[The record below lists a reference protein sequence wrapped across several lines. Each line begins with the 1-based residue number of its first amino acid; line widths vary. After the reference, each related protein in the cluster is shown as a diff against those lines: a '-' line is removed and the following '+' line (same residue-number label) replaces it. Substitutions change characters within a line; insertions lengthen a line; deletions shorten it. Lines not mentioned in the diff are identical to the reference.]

1 MSATP
6 SIVIGASTG
15 YVYDSNTMVLM
26 CLYENKAALGYTSGV
41 VKFQG
46 SKHDMAAN
54 ACFQD
59 LSPSDIDVHCAKT
72 TAYNLKNIA
81 YPVVYGQGLFDFGCI
96 ESFGCAGGDVC
107 GSYPLFQ
114 DTCTTWGARVSF
126 ETDIPIRA
134 RNTSSPLAPTGLT
147 ITPGSGTLTLVWNS
161 VNDPTGGEVFAY
173 NVLVFDGTTTVIDGY
188 TEAGLRNVTIG
199 GLTNGKVYS
208 VQVWALSHNG
218 YTSFSAAMGS
228 GTPVGATKPGIY
240 ALMTT
245 PTSPA
250 AGASFTI
257 KAQIANSGPSGKVRA
272 VFKVGGTQISD
283 QNSTLNTFPGG
294 GLWEPT
300 IAYTMPN
307 ATITITVDAYGW
319 DGTAWVKDPART
331 DQTLSITRT
340 PSAVSCTNVS
350 IDPFTAITVTAG
362 EKVTFKA
369 TVIPATT
376 AFDVA
381 FKDRAGT
388 VLGTCRT
395 SGGVCTFIWDS
406 TGKTAGATYY
416 VKATVAQG
424 LCNSTETSIT
434 VLPAINQWNVNIYVR
449 DTVTNAPVG
458 AATVVINAQSKQT
471 DAAGYVQ
478 FRVTEGTIDI
488 TISKTGY
495 NTFTTAESVFSDK
508 TVNYPLSPVGAVKGN
523 IQFVSVPSN
532 AEIFIDGAD
541 QGVKTPFT
549 VTDLPVGIHTFALK
563 LAGYNDTAG
572 SVTVAGG
579 STIQV
584 YAELSPSTPTTGSLY
599 IASVPG
605 EAEIFI
611 DGADQGVKT
620 PSTITNLTPGSHTV
634 KLTKT
639 GYTDFTGSVTITAG
653 TTSYLSATL
662 TILPGIGT
670 LEISSVPAGARVFID
685 GADAQK
691 VTPATITNLSSGDHT
706 YKLVLSGY
714 KDATGTSTIE
724 PGMTT
729 TVSVPLTKA
738 EAKVG
743 AGTILGISL
752 LGLGVLGAVVV
763 ATREKKYSPPQGGFK

>member
-26 CLYENKAALGYTSGV
+26 CLYENKASMGYTSGV

-54 ACFQD
+54 TCFQD

-126 ETDIPIRA
+126 ETSVPIRA

-188 TEAGLRNVTIG
+188 AEAGLRNVTIG

-208 VQVWALSHNG
+208 VQVWAKSHNG

-228 GTPVGATKPGIY
+228 GTPIGATNPTVYNI
-240 ALMTT
+240 LTI

-307 ATITITVDAYGW
+307 ATITITVEAYGW
-319 DGTAWVKDPART
+319 DGTKWVLT
-331 DQTLSITRT
+331 HTQSITRT
-340 PSAVSCTNVS
+340 PSAVPCTGVTLTPFAAS
-350 IDPFTAITVTAG
+350 IKAG
-362 EKVTFKA
+362 EKVTFTA
-369 TVIPATT
+369 GVTPSTT
-376 AFDVA
+376 AFDVQ

-395 SGGVCTFIWDS
+395 SGGSCTFIWDS
-406 TGKTAGATYY
+406 AGKATGTYY
-416 VKATVAQG
+416 VKAYVVEGTCV
-424 LCNSTETSIT
+424 STESTILLS
-434 VLPAINQWNVNIYVR
+434 PAINQWNVNIYIR

-495 NTFTTAESVFSDK
+495 NTFTTAEYVFSDK
-508 TVNYPLSPVGAVKGN
+508 TVNYPLSPVGAAKGN

-611 DGADQGVKT
+611 DGVDQTVKT

-670 LEISSVPAGARVFID
+670 LEISSTPAGARVFID
-685 GADAQK
+685 GADAEK

-724 PGMTT
+724 AGKTT
-729 TVSVPLTKA
+729 TVSVPMTKT

-752 LGLGVLGAVVV
+752 LGLGVLGAVVI
-763 ATREKKYSPPQGGFK
+763 ATREKKPEYTLPKYKGG

>member
-6 SIVIGASTG
+6 SIVTSTG

-26 CLYENKAALGYTSGV
+26 CLYENKASMGYTNGV

-46 SKHDMAAN
+46 SKHDRAASI
-54 ACFQD
+54 CYQD

-81 YPVVYGQGLFDFGCI
+81 YPVVYGEGLFDFGCI
-96 ESFGCAGGDVC
+96 ESFGCSAGDDCAGGI
-107 GSYPLFQ
+107 
-114 DTCTTWGARVSF
+114 CTTWGPRISF
-126 ETDIPIRA
+126 ETDIPLRPK
-134 RNTSSPLAPTGLT
+134 NTSFPLAPTGLT

-161 VNDPTGGEVFAY
+161 VDDSTGGEVFAY

-208 VQVWALSHNG
+208 VQVWALNHNG

-228 GTPVGATKPGIY
+228 GTPAGATNPTVYNI
-240 ALMTT
+240 LTI

-257 KAQIANSGPSGKVRA
+257 KAQISNSGPSGKVRA

-283 QNSTLNTFPGG
+283 QNSTLDTFPGG
-294 GLWEPT
+294 GLWEPV

-307 ATITITVDAYGW
+307 ATITITVEAYGW
-319 DGTAWVKDPART
+319 DGTKWVLT
-331 DQTLSITRT
+331 HTQSITRT
-340 PSAVSCTNVS
+340 PSAVPCTGVTLTPVAAS
-350 IDPFTAITVTAG
+350 IKAG
-362 EKVTFKA
+362 EKVTFTA
-369 TVIPATT
+369 AVTPSTT
-376 AFDVA
+376 AFDVQ
-381 FKDRAGT
+381 FKDRVGT

-395 SGGVCTFIWDS
+395 SGGSCTFIWDS
-406 TGKTAGATYY
+406 AGKAMGTYY
-416 VKATVAQG
+416 VKAYVIEGTCV
-424 LCNSTETSIT
+424 STESTILLS
-434 VLPAINQWNVNIYVR
+434 PAINQWNVNIYVR
-449 DTVTNAPVG
+449 DTVTTAPVG
-458 AATVVINAQSKQT
+458 AATVVINTQSKQT

-495 NTFTTAESVFSDK
+495 NTFTTAEYVFSDK
-508 TVNYPLSPVGAVKGN
+508 TVNYPLSPVGVVKGN

-572 SVTVAGG
+572 SVTVLGG
-579 STIQV
+579 SVVQV

-620 PSTITNLTPGSHTV
+620 PSTITNLTQGSHTV

-639 GYTDFTGSVTITAG
+639 GYTDLTGSVTITAG

-670 LEISSVPAGARVFID
+670 LEISSVPVGARVFID
-685 GADAQK
+685 GADALK
-691 VTPATITNLSSGDHT
+691 VTPATITNLSSGVHT

-724 PGMTT
+724 SGMTT
-729 TVSVPLTKA
+729 IVSVPLIKTPLA
-738 EAKVG
+738 STSS
-743 AGTILGISL
+743 AGIAIA
-752 LGLGVLGAVVV
+752 GVITVV
-763 ATREKKYSPPQGGFK
+763 AIGIVLTRE

>member
-1 MSATP
+1 MGATP
-6 SIVIGASTG
+6 SIVDATG
-15 YVYDSNTMVLM
+15 YVYNSNNVIIMALA
-26 CLYENKAALGYTSGV
+26 ENKESMGYTPGMAR
-41 VKFQG
+41 FIA
-46 SKHDMAAN
+46 SKHDTGAN
-54 ACFQD
+54 LCYQDIPNAWENCFN
-59 LSPSDIDVHCAKT
+59 IT
-72 TAYNLKNIA
+72 RYNLKFIIETW
-81 YPVVYGQGLFDFGCI
+81 VSGQGIFNYGCL
-96 ESFGCAGGDVC
+96 ESFGCVGGDNC
-107 GSYPLFQ
+107 TTSS
-114 DTCTTWGARVSF
+114 CTTWGSRISF
-126 ETDIPIRA
+126 LTNIPIRSENLA
-134 RNTSSPLAPTGLT
+134 VPAAPTGLT
-147 ITPGSGTLTLVWNS
+147 ITPGSGTLTIAWNAVS
-161 VNDPTGGEVFAY
+161 DPAGGDVFAY
-173 NVLVFDGTTTVIDGY
+173 SVEVLQGGISKAFGY
-188 TEAGLRNVTIG
+188 VESTMRNVTIG
-199 GLTNGKVYS
+199 GLTNGQAYNVN
-208 VQVWALSHNG
+208 VNAVSHNHIESQIVTG
-218 YTSFSAAMGS
+218 T
-228 GTPVGATKPGIY
+228 GTPAGATNPTVYNI
-240 ALMTT
+240 LTI

-294 GLWEPT
+294 GLWEPV

-307 ATITITVDAYGW
+307 ATITITVEAYGW
-319 DGTAWVKDPART
+319 DGTKWVLT
-331 DQTLSITRT
+331 HTQSITRT
-340 PSAVSCTNVS
+340 PSAVPCTGVTLTPFAAS
-350 IDPFTAITVTAG
+350 IKAG
-362 EKVTFKA
+362 EKVTFTA
-369 TVIPATT
+369 AVTPSTT
-376 AFDVA
+376 AFDVQ

-395 SGGVCTFIWDS
+395 SGGSCTFIWDS
-406 TGKTAGATYY
+406 AGKAIGTYY
-416 VKATVAQG
+416 VKAYVVEGTCV
-424 LCNSTETSIT
+424 STESTILLS
-434 VLPAINQWNVNIYVR
+434 PAINQWNVNIYVR

-488 TISKTGY
+488 TINKTGY
-495 NTFTTAESVFSDK
+495 NTFTTAEYVFSDK
-508 TVNYPLSPVGAVKGN
+508 TVNYPLSPVGAAKGN

-611 DGADQGVKT
+611 DGADQAVKT

-634 KLTKT
+634 KLAKP

-714 KDATGTSTIE
+714 KDATGTATIE
-724 PGMTT
+724 AGKTT
-729 TVSVPLTKA
+729 TVSVPLTKT
-738 EAKVG
+738 EAKAAG

-752 LGLGVLGAVVV
+752 LGLGVLGAVVI
-763 ATREKKYSPPQGGFK
+763 ATREKKPEYTLPKYKGG